1 MVRINAREQPPDRVI
16 IPHVDGAQIQ
26 ASPPCDLRNRGRE
39 RNGPGN
45 RTLQMDRRTH
55 LADGSGSELVVEA
68 IEEQAQAGARTDLDE
83 RQRTGRQR
91 REQYGAAS
99 DLVGLRP
106 AGAHQVADLAAAPA
120 HERPQLGRRPRHVL
134 WSGEELDG
142 REEEIRLD
150 HRHVGD
156 KPDQLV
162 VLGHRQGKRVVGIGV
177 PLQLR
182 IGELP
187 VSPLDAD
194 RIVHGSVEIVIG
206 AWVMRQS

>member
-1 MVRINAREQPPDRVI
+1 MRPPESREGEERARQP
-16 IPHVDGAQIQ
+16 HTADGQ
-26 ASPPCDLRNRGRE
+26 A
-39 RNGPGN
+39 
-45 RTLQMDRRTH
+45 RTH

-91 REQYGAAS
+91 RKQYGSSVRPRWSAS
-99 DLVGLRP
+99 GGCASGRRSRGR
-106 AGAHQVADLAAAPA
+106 AGARMSATRPPPAAC
-120 HERPQLGRRPRHVL
+120 L

-156 KPDQLV
+156 KADQLV
-162 VLGHRQGKRVVGIGV
+162 VLGHRQGKRVVDIGV

-187 VSPLDAD
+187 ISPLDAD